1 MKSQLFNKEHG
12 KLSADDK
19 AEINNTINKFKDHKS
34 KYGITDVLAPD
45 DNIATRKKLQ
55 SKDGTTWV
63 MQLNIAKS
71 HGRIADVESEII
83 KQRKLVASRLTLLV
97 LIFWKMPFLN
107 QFKKVSKRLKLL
119 PLSLFLSY

>member
-1 MKSQLFNKEHG
+1 M
-12 KLSADDK
+12 
-19 AEINNTINKFKDHKS
+19 
-34 KYGITDVLAPD
+34 APD